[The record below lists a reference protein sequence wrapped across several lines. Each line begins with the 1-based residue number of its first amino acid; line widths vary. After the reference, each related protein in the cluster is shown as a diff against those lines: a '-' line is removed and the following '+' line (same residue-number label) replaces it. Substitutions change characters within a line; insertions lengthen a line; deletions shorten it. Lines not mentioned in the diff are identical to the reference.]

1 MATGTNGVEEIYD
14 RMAVIRRE
22 RHTNVSDSIAGA
34 EAVMDWGRYTWTYPW
49 IGLGT
54 AAAAGYLVYT
64 GSRPNPTAE
73 PHSCPMG
80 RRPLNRSPEPLPR
93 VENLRGSAAL
103 SC

>member
-1 MATGTNGVEEIYD
+1 MATGSNGVEEIYD

-34 EAVMDWGRYTWTYPW
+34 EAVMDWGRFTWTYPW
-49 IGLGT
+49 IGLAPRLRP
-54 AAAAGYLVYT
+54 AAWFLPAVARIPQP
-64 GSRPNPTAE
+64 S
-73 PHSCPMG
+73 PHAFPMG

-93 VENLRGSAAL
+93 VENLRGLAAI